1 MRICQLRQKEVI
13 NICTGTRMG
22 FISDLEFDLET
33 GRIIAIIVPGPCKLW
48 GILGRAHEFVIP
60 FQCITN
66 VGPDIV
72 LVEIDEK
79 ECLKKII

>member
-48 GILGRAHEFVIP
+48 GILGRDHEFVIP

-79 ECLKKII
+79 ECLNKII

>member
-13 NICTGTRMG
+13 NICTGMRIG
-22 FISDLEFDLET
+22 FIADVEIDLEK
-33 GRIIAIIVPGPCKLW
+33 GKIIAIIVPGPCKLW
-48 GILGRAHEFVIP
+48 GIIGRDHEYVIS
-60 FQCITN
+60 FACITN

-79 ECLKKII
+79 ECLKKIL